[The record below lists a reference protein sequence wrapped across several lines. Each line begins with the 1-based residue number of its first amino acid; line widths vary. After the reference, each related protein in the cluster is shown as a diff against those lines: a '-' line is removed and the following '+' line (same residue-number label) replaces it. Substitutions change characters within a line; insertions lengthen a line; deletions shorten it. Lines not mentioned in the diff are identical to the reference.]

1 MRTRTPWFRLTAAAV
16 AGALLLAPVLPSA
29 AWAQSEGGDNLPAT
43 DPPATVGRV
52 ANLRG
57 TVSFHTADQTEWQ
70 PAALNYPV
78 TAGGSYWTE
87 PGSGAEL
94 EVGATRLVMD
104 QSTELDVNTLDDHA
118 LAVTVPQGGLYLG
131 LRDVL
136 PGETTTI
143 TTPRGQVTIGTPG
156 RYVVEA
162 GDAGQPTSVTVLD
175 GAAQVYG
182 NGVSLQVGPQQTATI
197 TGTDVFQGSLGP
209 QRLAP
214 FAAAELARERPVP
227 TGEYAPPPLVAQM
240 TGGDA
245 LVDTGTWEPT
255 PEYGRVW
262 FPPVAVGWVPYRHGH
277 WAWVAP
283 WGWTWIDDAPWGF
296 APFHYGRWVEM
307 GPRWGWVPV
316 EPGISVVVRPVY
328 APALVT
334 FIGLGVGVAMG
345 ASVGWIPLGP
355 REVYRPP
362 YRVSNTYIR
371 RVNVTNVVNVTNI
384 TNVHT
389 TNVFMNRR
397 AATVVPAAAMVGSE
411 RVGRRAQQISPQA
424 LAAARPLAA
433 PPVRPTRATAGV
445 TPAVARQM
453 NLPPVPAGAV
463 RARPAA
469 PGPAVRPAGPG
480 GAPLQRA
487 GMPGVVAPGQPRPGA
502 PGPAQPRPGAPG
514 PARPGPTQPFLRQ
527 PGGAAPNAAGL
538 PANRQPPVAQPRPGA
553 PGPAQPGATQPF
565 LRQPG
570 GAAPNAAGLPAS
582 RPSPMA
588 QPRPGA
594 PGPAQPGPT
603 QPGFGQRP
611 GQLAPGQQPGLPPL
625 RQPGAGRPQPGLV
638 TPGAPG
644 PQRPQP
650 PAVQRPAIQHPGMPQ
665 APVQPFV
672 RPVPQPGMAPN
683 VQRAPAPQVHAAPP
697 PVMRAPPPQ
706 VHAAPPPPPQQHRQ
720 CPPGRPGC

>member
-227 TGEYAPPPLVAQM
+227 TG
-240 TGGDA
+240 
-245 LVDTGTWEPT
+245 WEPT

-355 REVYRPP
+355 RAVYRPP

-433 PPVRPTRATAGV
+433 PPVRPTRATAD
-445 TPAVARQM
+445 
-453 NLPPVPAGAV
+453 
-463 RARPAA
+463 
-469 PGPAVRPAGPG
+469 
-480 GAPLQRA
+480 
-487 GMPGVVAPGQPRPGA
+487 
-502 PGPAQPRPGAPG
+502 
-514 PARPGPTQPFLRQ
+514 
-527 PGGAAPNAAGL
+527 
-538 PANRQPPVAQPRPGA
+538 
-553 PGPAQPGATQPF
+553 
-565 LRQPG
+565 
-570 GAAPNAAGLPAS
+570 
-582 RPSPMA
+582 
-588 QPRPGA
+588 
-594 PGPAQPGPT
+594 
-603 QPGFGQRP
+603 
-611 GQLAPGQQPGLPPL
+611 
-625 RQPGAGRPQPGLV
+625 
-638 TPGAPG
+638 
-644 PQRPQP
+644 
-650 PAVQRPAIQHPGMPQ
+650 
-665 APVQPFV
+665 
-672 RPVPQPGMAPN
+672 
-683 VQRAPAPQVHAAPP
+683 HAW
-697 PVMRAPPPQ
+697 
-706 VHAAPPPPPQQHRQ
+706 
-720 CPPGRPGC
+720 